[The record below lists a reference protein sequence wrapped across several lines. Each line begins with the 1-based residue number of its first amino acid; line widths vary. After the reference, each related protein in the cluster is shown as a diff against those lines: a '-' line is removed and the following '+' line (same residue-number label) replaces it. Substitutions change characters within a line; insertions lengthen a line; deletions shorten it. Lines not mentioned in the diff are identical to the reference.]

1 MKTISQDLFQ
11 LIQSLTKQ
19 EKRYFKLYASRHV
32 IGEKNKY
39 VLLFDAI
46 ANQAAYDEEKIKKK
60 FKGEVFIK
68 QLHVTKNYLYKLIMN
83 SLRLFNENKSED
95 QFHNLMRNAQI
106 LFDKGLFEQGQKL
119 VNKAKKEAQE
129 NEHFLQ
135 LLEVYHWEHRMIHKN
150 NDFKKLQRYID
161 EVVLEEIQ
169 LLELYKNFLQFQLL
183 NDQVFGLYWKKG
195 SIRKKEDKEL
205 LERFFE
211 KDLYQ
216 NADNAQ
222 SFNARFFYH
231 NAHFTFAYLTGDLEN
246 CYRHISQQ
254 VLMFEESDVL
264 QKNSK
269 NIQRYISCLN
279 NSYIIQK
286 QLSKFEEG
294 LATLRKL
301 RAIPATSVARRA
313 QLFIRSYNLEI
324 DLYISTGAF
333 RKGIQNIAVF
343 EENFDTYKGYIE
355 TQQRINLYYNL
366 AYLHFGGEDYNHA
379 LDWVNVLLNDPDLK
393 AREDIH
399 SFTRILNLFIHF
411 ELENDQLLEYIVK
424 STYRFL
430 LKRKRLYKVESIIL
444 KFLRKYS
451 NWTDQK
457 EMQQGFEEMLEDLYP
472 LREEEYEKNAFE
484 YFDFITWLES
494 KLEGVTFEE
503 MVVIKRGAVELS

>member
-1 MKTISQDLFQ
+1 MKTISNDLFQ
-11 LIQSLTKQ
+11 LIHSLSKQ

-46 ANQAAYDEEKIKKK
+46 AKQEKYDEEKIKKK
-60 FKGEVFIK
+60 FANQVFIK

-135 LLEVYHWEHRMIHKN
+135 LLEVYRWEHRMIHKN
-150 NDFKKLQRYID
+150 NDFKKLQTYVD
-161 EVVLEEIQ
+161 EVILEEIE
-169 LLELYKNFLQFQLL
+169 LLDLYKNFLQFQLL

-195 SIRKKEDKEL
+195 SIRKQEDKAL

-216 NADNAQ
+216 NSGNAK

-231 NAHFTFAYLTGDLEN
+231 NAHFTFAYLTGDLQN
-246 CYRHISQQ
+246 CYHHISQQ
-254 VLMFEESDVL
+254 VLMFEEGDVL
-264 QKNSK
+264 QKNNK
-269 NIQRYISCLN
+269 NVQRYISCLN

-286 QLSKFEEG
+286 QLRKFEEG
-294 LATLRKL
+294 ILTLRKL

-324 DLYISTGAF
+324 DLYISTGDF
-333 RKGIQNIAVF
+333 QKGTQNIIAF
-343 EENFDTYKGYIE
+343 EEKFDDYKQYIE

-366 AYLHFGGEDYNHA
+366 AYLYFGASDFNHSLDY
-379 LDWVNVLLNDPDLK
+379 VNVLLDDPDLK

-399 SFTRILNLFIHF
+399 SFARILNLFIHF

-444 KFLRKYS
+444 KFLKKYS
-451 NWTDQK
+451 NWADQK
-457 EMQQGFEEMLEDLYP
+457 AMRKGFEEILEDLYP
-472 LREEEYEKNAFE
+472 LRENEYEKSAFE

-494 KLEGVTFEE
+494 KLEGVSFEE
-503 MVVIKRGAVELS
+503 MVLQKREIEV